1 MAMDSCDIC
10 EATIDIGEKKVRSSR
25 LETFVLGILAGA
37 FIGLGAVFYTI
48 TTTNPGLG
56 FGPTRLLGGFVFSL
70 GLILVVIAGAELF
83 TGNNLISVAAF
94 TGRVSTGEVVK
105 NWAWV
110 YPANFI
116 GALLVAGL
124 IYGSGVWEF
133 AGGEVGAKMIGIAA
147 GKTSLAPLALFTRA
161 ILCNFLVCLAVWMA
175 AGANSISGKVMA
187 MVFPIAGF
195 VAMGFEHSIA
205 NMYFIPM
212 GIFLQ
217 GNAEIVSLL
226 GSSFPTLSWTG
237 FFYNLGWV
245 TFGNIIG
252 GCLFVGVPYYV
263 CHMVCEGSIELPTE

>member
-1 MAMDSCDIC
+1 MALNSCDIC
-10 EATIDIGEKKVRSSR
+10 KATVEMGEKKAKTTI

-48 TTTNPGLG
+48 STTNTGMG
-56 FGPTRLLGGFVFSL
+56 FGPMKVLGGLVFSL
-70 GLILVVIAGAELF
+70 GLVLVVIAGAELF

-94 TGRVSTGEVVK
+94 TGRISSSQVAK
-105 NWAWV
+105 NWFWV
-110 YPANFI
+110 YIANFV
-116 GALLVAGL
+116 GSMLVVGL
-124 IYGSGVWEF
+124 IYGSGIWEF
-133 AGGEVGAKMIGIAA
+133 VGSEVGAHMVTIAA
-147 GKTSLAPLALFTRA
+147 GKTALTPLEAFTRA

-175 AGANSISGKVMA
+175 AGANSISGKIMA
-187 MVFPIAGF
+187 IIFPITGF

-212 GIFLQ
+212 GIFLKSSV
-217 GNAEIVSLL
+217 EIKAAI
-226 GSSFPTLSWTG
+226 GSSVAPELSWLG

-263 CHMVCEGSIELPTE
+263 CHMVCGDNNT

>member
-10 EATIDIGEKKVRSSR
+10 EATVDVGERKVRSSK

-37 FIGLGAVFYTI
+37 FIGLGALFYTI
-48 TTTNPGLG
+48 TTTNSGLG
-56 FGPTRLLGGFVFSL
+56 FGPARLLGGAVFSL

-83 TGNNLISVAAF
+83 TGNNLISVAAY
-94 TGRVSTGEVVK
+94 TGRITAGEVLQ
-105 NWAWV
+105 NWLWV
-110 YPANFI
+110 YPANFV
-116 GALLVAGL
+116 GAMVVVGL
-124 IYGSGVWEF
+124 IYGTGVWEF
-133 AGGEVGAKMIGIAA
+133 ADYGVGAKMVSIAA
-147 GKTSLAPLALFTRA
+147 GKTSLGAVALFTRA

-187 MVFPIAGF
+187 MIFPVAGF

-212 GIFLQ
+212 GLILQ
-217 GNAEIVSLL
+217 GKAEIAALI
-226 GSSFPTLSWTG
+226 GSGFPSLSWVG
-237 FFYNLGWV
+237 FLYNLVWV

-263 CHMVCEGSIELPTE
+263 CHIVCEGSVNLPED